1 MVGSPNGGTMRILAL
16 VVVAGCATSG
26 REAPAPDT
34 TRSERTLSPC
44 ADRGWSGLAD
54 PDDAVHVRTWG
65 DDATADGT
73 RSAPFETPEGALDAT
88 RAGGPKA
95 IFLGPGTY
103 DTFLD
108 LGAGIDDGLAIY
120 GCSATEVTLRPD
132 TYASGGHRR
141 AILVSGAAGVTLAD
155 FRIQGGLPGLWIWQ
169 GATAEV
175 SEVVIDEPL
184 GYGVFV
190 GGTTTA
196 ATLTDVE
203 VHDVDP
209 DVYDHGW
216 LLGYG
221 VAVDDATVTMTRG
234 GVWGASVVGVLAA
247 NVADVTLNDVTVEDT
262 YPDYDGSK
270 GRGAH
275 AQGLSSLVVQGG
287 AFRRNSDAG
296 IAAVGAIWLEV
307 SGVEIRDT
315 AGVPMSDGTTSGD
328 GILLAEE
335 PGGDYAAGT
344 FLGEITAVTI
354 EDNDRAATLLDGA
367 GVEVTDYSSVTE
379 SGNGLESGGYAS
391 YAQNGAVVTGGDG
404 FMWDVEE
411 DDFTPITFDPAPL
424 GLLDPE

>member
-1 MVGSPNGGTMRILAL
+1 MRVL
-16 VVVAGCATSG
+16 VVLLMAGCTSAG
-26 REAPAPDT
+26 SDPTASEA
-34 TRSERTLSPC
+34 RSDRMRSPC
-44 ADRGWSGLAD
+44 DDGGWSGLSD
-54 PDDAVHVRTWG
+54 PDDAVHVRTRG
-65 DDATADGT
+65 DDATADGS
-73 RSAPFETPEGALDAT
+73 RLMPYGTPEAALDAT

-103 DTFLD
+103 DGFLD
-108 LGAGIDDGLAIY
+108 LGAGTDDGLAIY
-120 GCSATEVTLRPD
+120 GCSADEVTLRPD
-132 TYASGGHRR
+132 TYSSGGHRR
-141 AILVSGAAGVTLAD
+141 AIMVSGASGVVLAD

-169 GATAEV
+169 GASAEV
-175 SEVVIDEPL
+175 SEVVVDEAL
-184 GYGVFV
+184 GYGVMV
-190 GGTTTA
+190 GGTTTT

-287 AFRRNSDAG
+287 AFRRNHDAG

-307 SGVEIRDT
+307 SGAEISDT
-315 AGVPMSDGTTSGD
+315 AAVAMSDGTTSGD
-328 GILLAEE
+328 GILIAEE

-344 FLGEITAVTI
+344 FLGEISDVAL
-354 EDNDRAATLLDGA
+354 DGNDRAAALFDGE
-367 GVEVTDYSSVTE
+367 GVEVSDFSSIAE

-391 YAQNGAVVTGGDG
+391 YAQNGAVITGGDG
-404 FMWDVEE
+404 FAWDVEE
-411 DDFTPITFDPAPL
+411 DGFAPISFDPSSL
-424 GLLDPE
+424 GLLSPE